1 MKRRCC
7 WLFVAVFGLCM
18 LSSCA
23 KQETQTVREEDTDQT
38 IALTV
43 WGGEEDEALLQKMF
57 TSFQAHYADQAHFQ
71 ITYQA
76 QSESSCKDAL
86 LYRR

>member
-1 MKRRCC
+1 
-7 WLFVAVFGLCM
+7 M

-57 TSFQAHYADQAHFQ
+57 TSFQAHYAD
-71 ITYQA
+71 
-76 QSESSCKDAL
+76 
-86 LYRR
+86 